1 MRLQDWPTGGPLP
14 HISGYREGHRLDRHQ
29 FPNGS
34 GCEHLESHFLVDVH
48 ADFLGEARRATTSN
62 GASAAAMDAVSLN
75 GGNDAASSAALNR
88 AATAAG
94 MCFLTFTE
102 VLL

>member
-1 MRLQDWPTGGPLP
+1 MQTAGIHPSVATQKAKPP
-14 HISGYREGHRLDRHQ
+14 ATHVQ
-29 FPNGS
+29 
-34 GCEHLESHFLVDVH
+34 
-48 ADFLGEARRATTSN
+48 ADFLGEARRATTNS

-75 GGNDAASSAALNR
+75 GGNDAVSNAALSR
-88 AATAAG
+88 AAAAAG